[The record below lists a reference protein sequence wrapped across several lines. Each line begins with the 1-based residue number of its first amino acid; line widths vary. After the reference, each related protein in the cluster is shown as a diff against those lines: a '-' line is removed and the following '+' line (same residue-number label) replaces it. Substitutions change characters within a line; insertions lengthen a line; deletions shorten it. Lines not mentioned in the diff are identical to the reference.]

1 MKQLYHYHV
10 WANERMLTHISLYPD
25 VFTKP
30 VVGPF
35 PSIARTFGHMYDVDR
50 LWFSR
55 MKEDSKPVIEETAF
69 WNVEEAKEAFNELHK
84 EMKAFLTAEMDEDK
98 SIYYTD
104 SKGAAFQNTLSE
116 LVTHVVNHG
125 TSHRGNIVVM
135 LREAGYKSCPTD
147 FIYFLRES
155 TQ

>member
-1 MKQLYHYHV
+1 MEQLYHYHA
-10 WANERMLTHISLYPD
+10 WANERMLTHISSYPD
-25 VFTKP
+25 VFTKTA
-30 VVGPF
+30 VGPF
-35 PSIARTFGHMYDVDR
+35 SSIAGTFGHIYDVDW

-55 MKEDSKPVIEETAF
+55 MRGDSKPVTRKTVFQSA
-69 WNVEEAKEAFNELHK
+69 EEAKRTFNELHK
-84 EMKAFLTAEMDEDK
+84 EMKAFLSAEMDK
-98 SIYYTD
+98 NKRIYYTD

-135 LREAGYKSCPTD
+135 LRKAGYKSCPTD

-155 TQ
+155 TH